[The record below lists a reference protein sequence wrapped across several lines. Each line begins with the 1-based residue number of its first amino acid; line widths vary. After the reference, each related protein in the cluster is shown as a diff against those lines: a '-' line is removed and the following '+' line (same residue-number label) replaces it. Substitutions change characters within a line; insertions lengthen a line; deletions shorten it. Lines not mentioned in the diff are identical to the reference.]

1 MQCEEWADANSE
13 LFKEAHDETVH
24 KNSYKRKLYE
34 LISASL
40 MLCIFRP
47 PAFPCSA
54 IFDFPLNL
62 ILTKILSAIHAGH
75 TKRGCEEMIYI
86 FSQPLFLFPMIGG
99 ETLIDS

>member
-1 MQCEEWADANSE
+1 MSPENSDCEKPRVFPAREENSR
-13 LFKEAHDETVH
+13 F
-24 KNSYKRKLYE
+24 
-34 LISASL
+34 LI
-40 MLCIFRP
+40 LCIFRP

-54 IFDFPLNL
+54 IFDFPLNP

-75 TKRGCEEMIYI
+75 AKKGCEEMSYI